1 MVMKER
7 IWQGLGHGRLLG
19 LLGLGMALGLA
30 LPADARPHRSF
41 AAPEMAMGHGADAA
55 EPDEL
60 SPAPHGA
67 EEHDTNEPRAMG
79 ESEESVLTSPM
90 ATVPLIP
97 ASHGGQFSVG
107 FPEGWVVSHGD
118 TAPHLAARTPAGEP
132 PLITEVSW
140 QAEAP
145 AQLVPALLNEIR
157 EKGYTMARY
166 DAITVDGTTTL
177 RLWLADLPE
186 SDLPY
191 AFISVVGYSDA
202 TAILTSRYG
211 TRSPDLD
218 NLLSQIHQS
227 FRRGTP
233 STAEP
238 HHP

>member
-1 MVMKER
+1 MMIKAKVGQKLGRVTR
-7 IWQGLGHGRLLG
+7 ISLVGLMMMLG
-19 LLGLGMALGLA
+19 TALVA
-30 LPADARPHRSF
+30 EARPQRS
-41 AAPEMAMGHGADAA
+41 ATTPAMAMGHGGENHDAA
-55 EPDEL
+55 DHNAADYGGEGQE
-60 SPAPHGA
+60 
-67 EEHDTNEPRAMG
+67 AMG
-79 ESEESVLTSPM
+79 DSEEPM
-90 ATVPLIP
+90 PISTGATVSLIP
-97 ASHGGQFSVG
+97 ASHGDHFAMG
-107 FPEGWVVSHGD
+107 FPEGWVVSHGA
-118 TAPHLAARTPAGEP
+118 TAPHLTARTPEGAP
-132 PLITEVSW
+132 MMVTEVAW

-145 AQLVPALLNEIR
+145 TQIVPALLNEIR

-166 DAITVDGTTTL
+166 DAIVVDGTTTL

-227 FRRGTP
+227 FRRSTP